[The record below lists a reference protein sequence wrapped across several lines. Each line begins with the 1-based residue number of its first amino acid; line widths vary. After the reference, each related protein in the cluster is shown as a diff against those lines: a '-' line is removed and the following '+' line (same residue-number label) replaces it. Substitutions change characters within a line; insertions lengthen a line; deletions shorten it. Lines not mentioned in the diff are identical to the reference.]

1 MPGLR
6 ERKKQQTRRLLADTA
21 QRLFAER
28 GFEERSRSPTSR
40 VRRTSRRARSSNYYP
55 TKESL
60 FYEGMVVFEAAL
72 VEAGCRFTTG
82 ASAVTAFRRVLLDGT
97 ERLAR
102 DKAAT
107 LIAEAARIVVASP
120 ALQAREREIVADA
133 TEALA
138 AILRD
143 EAGAYEPATAPA
155 VVAHA
160 LMGVQRTLVA
170 WVRERVA
177 AGRRGRALAVDAHAQ
192 IAAAFDLLEAGLAG
206 SLRGAR
212 RERGPLA

>member
-1 MPGLR
+1 MERAPGLR

-28 GFEERSRSPTSR
+28 GFEAVTVADIAREADVSPGT
-40 VRRTSRRARSSNYYP
+40 VFNYFP

-72 VEAGCRFTTG
+72 VEAVRSRPVGE
-82 ASAVTAFRRVLLDGT
+82 SAVTAFRRVLLNGT

-102 DKAAT
+102 DEAAT

-138 AILRD
+138 AVLRD
-143 EAGAYEPATAPA
+143 EAGEDEPATAPA

-177 AGRRGRALAVDAHAQ
+177 AGQRGPALAADAHAQ

-206 SLRGAR
+206 YAPR
-212 RERGPLA
+212 RAP